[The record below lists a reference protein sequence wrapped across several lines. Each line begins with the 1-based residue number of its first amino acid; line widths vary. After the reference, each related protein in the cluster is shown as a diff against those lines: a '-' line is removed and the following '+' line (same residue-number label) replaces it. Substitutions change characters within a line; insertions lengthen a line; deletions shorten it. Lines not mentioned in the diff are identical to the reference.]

1 MTTSYGCVTILREG
15 KNIGQACLSDKPN
28 RKNRLSACL
37 KSGNRNK
44 ISFAAASKAFSKNLP
59 VLRQNGEVMYEKIVD
74 TIIEVISNELD
85 IDPAD
90 LNAETSLTNDLKVD
104 SLDFVEISL
113 ALEDIYGVSF
123 DDDELAKSMSA
134 STTIGDIAEYLISLG
149 VSE

>member
-1 MTTSYGCVTILREG
+1 
-15 KNIGQACLSDKPN
+15 
-28 RKNRLSACL
+28 
-37 KSGNRNK
+37 
-44 ISFAAASKAFSKNLP
+44 
-59 VLRQNGEVMYEKIVD
+59 MYEKIVD
-74 TIIEVISNELD
+74 TIIDVISNELD

-149 VSE
+149 VAE

>member
-1 MTTSYGCVTILREG
+1 
-15 KNIGQACLSDKPN
+15 
-28 RKNRLSACL
+28 
-37 KSGNRNK
+37 
-44 ISFAAASKAFSKNLP
+44 
-59 VLRQNGEVMYEKIVD
+59 MYEKIVD
-74 TIIEVISNELD
+74 TIIDVISNELD

-123 DDDELAKSMSA
+123 DDDKLAKSMSA

-149 VSE
+149 VAE

>member
-1 MTTSYGCVTILREG
+1 M
-15 KNIGQACLSDKPN
+15 
-28 RKNRLSACL
+28 
-37 KSGNRNK
+37 
-44 ISFAAASKAFSKNLP
+44 
-59 VLRQNGEVMYEKIVD
+59 RQNGEIMYEKIVD
-74 TIIEVISNELD
+74 TIIDVISNELD

>member
-1 MTTSYGCVTILREG
+1 
-15 KNIGQACLSDKPN
+15 
-28 RKNRLSACL
+28 
-37 KSGNRNK
+37 
-44 ISFAAASKAFSKNLP
+44 
-59 VLRQNGEVMYEKIVD
+59 MYEKIVD
-74 TIIEVISNELD
+74 TIIDVISNELD